1 MRLAVFL
8 LSLAWCACSILDA
21 QIPYS
26 TGAGATSVT
35 GAYDPSN
42 PAPRAPTV
50 ASPPVAMPP
59 MPAVS
64 ATEYT
69 AYKSALSAYVQPSFP
84 FPTRIEVTPPTV
96 ALRAPA
102 ASIPLAAAATLSWE
116 GIQDTGLQPPSP
128 DIAVGPS
135 DVLVAVNSSIAQYT
149 KEGTLKKQT
158 AFSEWFASV
167 LPAVCPSGLGQ
178 CLLFDPSVRY
188 DQLHGRFLFL
198 ATARDFN
205 QRLAYLLLSVSNGAT
220 YDSGWK
226 IWALDP
232 RNNGGTTIDAFA
244 DFWRMGF
251 DNTSVYLA
259 GNLFSPG
266 SGSFLY
272 GKIRVLKKSELYDS
286 ATTTLTYNDAWNLK
300 NENGSTASSL
310 CPAQLRGKP
319 SATPARV
326 GFFVNASD
334 TVPATWLTVWKIEDP
349 LATPLAVTRS
359 TVNSLIPYYYPA
371 PAPQANGRATLDSG
385 DTRVLKV
392 VYRDGFLYTA
402 RDTGYIDATTTA
414 TFDLIDTSTMTAS
427 AQSRVVNSNAFY
439 PAFDVPAS
447 TPPGVPIASDN
458 IVFGTT
464 TAPDGSVAFA
474 GMSRL
479 KAGEGY
485 FDFAAGGVSRWGDY
499 SGGSLDPING
509 GLWAYGEYAKAPI
522 TGNPA
527 HWGTWAGYFPWT
539 TTQVFSDVETA
550 SPYFD
555 YINVL
560 NTWQITVGCAVAPAR
575 FCPADQVTRGQ
586 LGVFLIRAMF
596 GNTFSYTTTP
606 YFTDVPANHPYF
618 SYIQK
623 LRDLGITVGC
633 TATTFC
639 VNDPVTRAQAAV
651 FIVRGK
657 LRGLF
662 GDNFT
667 YPATPFFN
675 DVSITATE
683 FPYVQKMFEMGITSG
698 CTVSSFCPL
707 DILTRQQ
714 VAVFVTRAFLN

>member
-1 MRLAVFL
+1 MRLAAFI
-8 LSLAWCACSILDA
+8 LSLAWCACNTLNA
-21 QIPYS
+21 QVLYS
-26 TGAGATSVT
+26 TGTGATSIS

-42 PAPRAPTV
+42 PIPRAPGV
-50 ASPPVAMPP
+50 ASPPAVLPP
-59 MPAVS
+59 MPVVPV
-64 ATEYT
+64 TQYM
-69 AYKSALSAYVQPSFP
+69 AYKSALSAYVQPAFP
-84 FPTRIEVTPPTV
+84 FPTRIEVTPPV
-96 ALRAPA
+96 VDPRAPA
-102 ASIPLAAAATLSWE
+102 ASMPLASAATLGWE

-135 DVLVAVNSSIAQYT
+135 DALVVVNSAIAQYT
-149 KEGTLKKQT
+149 KQGTLKKQT
-158 AFSEWFASV
+158 AFSDWFATV
-167 LPAVCPSGLGQ
+167 LPTVCPSGLGQ

-188 DQLHGRFLFL
+188 DQLHGRFLFM

-232 RNNGGTTIDAFA
+232 RNNNGTTVDAFA
-244 DFWRMGF
+244 DFWRLGF
-251 DNTSVYLA
+251 DNTAVYLA
-259 GNLFSPG
+259 GNLFNPG

-272 GKIRVLKKSELYDS
+272 GKIRVLKKSELYNP
-286 ATTTLTYNDAWNLK
+286 ATTTLTFADAWNLK
-300 NENGSTASSL
+300 NEDGSTASSL

-319 SATPARV
+319 SATTV

-334 TVPATWLTVWKIEDP
+334 TAPASWLTVWKIADP
-349 LATPLAVTRS
+349 LATPLTLVRS
-359 TVNSLIPYYYPA
+359 TVNSLMPYYYPA
-371 PAPQANGRATLDSG
+371 PAPQAGGRATLDSG

-392 VYRDGFLYTA
+392 IYRDTFLYTA
-402 RDTGYIDATTTA
+402 RDSGYLDATTTA
-414 TFDLIDTSTMTAS
+414 TFDLIDTSAMTAV

-439 PAFDVPAS
+439 PAFDVPAT
-447 TPPGVPIASDN
+447 TPPGIPIASN
-458 IVFGTT
+458 NLIFGTT
-464 TAPDGSVAFA
+464 TAADGSITYA
-474 GMSRL
+474 GISKL

-499 SGGSLDPING
+499 FGGSLDPVNG
-509 GLWAYGEYAKAPI
+509 GLWAYGEYAKAAV

-539 TTQVFSDVETA
+539 TTQVFSDVENSST
-550 SPYFD
+550 YFD

-560 NTWQITVGCAVAPAR
+560 NTWQITTGCAVAPAR
-575 FCPADQVTRGQ
+575 FCPTDQVTRGQ

-596 GNTFSYTTTP
+596 GNTFSYTLAP

-618 SYIQK
+618 PYIQK
-623 LRDLGITVGC
+623 LRDLGITIGC

-651 FIVRGK
+651 FLVRGK
-657 LRGLF
+657 MGGLF
-662 GDNFT
+662 GNNFA
-667 YPATPFFN
+667 YPTTPFFT
-675 DVSITATE
+675 DVPSTAAE
-683 FPYVQKMFEMGITSG
+683 FPYIQKMFEMGITSG
-698 CTVSSFCPL
+698 CTISSFCPS